1 MNELN
6 VYRIVFIL
14 FFVLVCTAHLQ
25 AQSDTTQTLT
35 GKIRSAIHSKSERL
49 KTDSIGSDRSQAEL
63 DSLKGLASY
72 SDSLPKINPAQS
84 VQAKTDSLQRLAEQP
99 SQLLQQKISGL
110 KDKLTPGD
118 SLKPGAAG
126 AQGKLDQLEQSV
138 LGRTDSVRQRLDS
151 SISSVQDK
159 VGRKVNDITNGKT
172 AVPDGDIDIPAA
184 QIPGAGLPDK
194 DLPVSGLPAT
204 GMDTKLDLPATGN
217 VDLPSVDSNVKVPD
231 VKLPGTEQLGK
242 VNEVTQQVK
251 GIDGKLGQAEKYEK
265 EIKDLKKDAP
275 EKLETLP
282 DDAEK
287 RLADVDAV
295 QKAGGELSKAE
306 QLKAKNMTMV
316 QQYRDKKLIMAEMKR
331 KTANVVNDLFAQNG
345 DKVKTAQD
353 KLAKSKQDAMRIK
366 SVKDIFKKRSSEL
379 DNKHFYQRLVPG
391 ITWQLYNTSDMI
403 PVDLALQVGYRF
415 TPSLTAGGGFIYRV
429 GISEDFDH
437 YVKGLD
443 IYGSRGYVDLA
454 LTKGFFAHA
463 EFETLKLTPDYMSS
477 PAESGENRVTGSYF
491 GLGKRFNLSWHLRGN
506 LYGLYRVD
514 YQGELPDVNKV
525 CLRFGFEYMFKG
537 RGKKKSP

>member
-1 MNELN
+1 MRNK
-6 VYRIVFIL
+6 VSRL
-14 FFVLVCTAHLQ
+14 FCLFYLTFAGITFVQ
-25 AQSDTTQTLT
+25 AQLGTTQLPAS
-35 GKIRSAIHSKSERL
+35 KIPSAIHSKSMGL
-49 KTDSIGSDRSQAEL
+49 SQDSNVTKL
-63 DSLKGLASY
+63 DSLKSLASY
-72 SDSLPKINPAQS
+72 SDSLPKINPTQS
-84 VQAKTDSLQRLAEQP
+84 VHAKTDSLKRLAEQP
-99 SQLLQQKISGL
+99 SQFLQQKIIGL
-110 KDKLTPGD
+110 KDKLTQGD
-118 SLKPGAAG
+118 SLKPGTAG
-126 AQGKLDQLEQSV
+126 AAGKLDQMEQSV
-138 LGRTDSVRQRLDS
+138 QDKTDSVRQRLNS
-151 SISSVQDK
+151 SITNVQEK
-159 VGRKVNDITNGKT
+159 VGSKVNGMTNGKAKLPEGDASIPVVQLPGT
-172 AVPDGDIDIPAA
+172 GVPNT
-184 QIPGAGLPDK
+184 
-194 DLPVSGLPAT
+194 DLPVNGLPST
-204 GMDTKLDLPATGN
+204 GLNPKLDLPATSD
-217 VDLPSVDSNVKVPD
+217 VDMPSVDGNVKVPD
-231 VKLPGTEQLGK
+231 VILPGAEQLGN

-251 GIDGKLGQAEKYEK
+251 GIEGKLGQAEKYEK
-265 EIKDLKKDAP
+265 EIKDLKTDAP
-275 EKLETLP
+275 EKLENLP

-287 RLADVDAV
+287 KLADVDAV
-295 QKAGGELSKAE
+295 KKAGGELSKAE
-306 QLKAKNMTMV
+306 QLKAKNMAMV

-331 KTANVVNDLFAQNG
+331 KTANVVNDLFAQNA

-366 SVKDIFKKRSSEL
+366 SVKDVFKKRSSEL
-379 DNKHFYQRLVPG
+379 DNKRFYQRLVPG
-391 ITWQLYNTSDMI
+391 ITWQLYNAKDMI

-415 TPSLTAGGGFIYRV
+415 TPSLTAGGGFICRV

-443 IYGSRGYVDLA
+443 IYGSRGYVNLA

-463 EFETLKLTPDYMSS
+463 EFETLKLTPDDMSS